1 MLLQFNVII
10 LRFPLVDMLNTLLLL
25 FLPLLL
31 LHFDASM
38 LAELFHFGLLAFSG
52 LKVFEVID
60 SNVML
65 CVGGS

>member
-1 MLLQFNVII
+1 
-10 LRFPLVDMLNTLLLL
+10 MLNTLLLL

-38 LAELFHFGLLAFSG
+38 LAELFHFGLLVFSG